1 MFDKFISKILIKLLE
16 HDSKVKESLISFIK
30 SDEAKVNINEI
41 AVQTSKEIVKIELQS
56 AIVNLEND
64 ITSAFDSKLNDVVTT
79 CTPEVT
85 QNDLDVLQE
94 QNDSLVD
101 IIQNTIANNVAQC
114 KKLIN
119 IANKTEKLEQQ
130 IQLLSKVNT
139 DSTTSIIKSEFNE
152 NIKKTRADVATL
164 IKTTRQDVTDLEI
177 RLEAFIDTV
186 SEKLA
191 ELKK

>member
-1 MFDKFISKILIKLLE
+1 MFDKFISKILIRLLE